1 MATGARPPAP
11 ERPPQAAGAVETERS
26 PARPALDARAP
37 SGPLASAW
45 GARKREFQ
53 LSTRARR
60 RDSHVV
66 VVGSGLAGASL
77 AASLSELGHR
87 VTCLCFQDSPRR
99 AHSVA
104 AQGGI
109 NACKNYQNDGD
120 SAERLFVDT
129 LKGGDYRSRE
139 ANVYR
144 LAQLSVDIIDQ
155 CVAQGVPFAREY
167 AGYLA
172 NRSFGG
178 ALVSRTFYARGV
190 TGQQLLLG
198 AYQAL
203 SKEVGQ
209 GGVTLLP
216 RREMLELIVEGDRV
230 RGVVARQLATGEV
243 EAHVADAVVLATG
256 GYANVFQLSTNAQ
269 GSNATAVV
277 RAYQRG
283 AAFANPCF
291 VQFHPTCLPPS
302 GEYQSK
308 LLLMSE
314 ALRNDGRIWVPA
326 RAGDTRCAADI
337 PDAERDYYLE
347 RLYPRYGNL
356 APRDIASRAAKARCD
371 EGLGVGPGGRGVYLD
386 LRDAARREGQAK
398 LEERYGNL
406 FEMYRRAA
414 GTDPL
419 EQPMIIFPAAH
430 YSMGGLWVDYD
441 LMSTLPGL
449 FVIGEANFSDHGANR
464 LGASALLQGLADGY
478 FIAPLSVSSYL
489 ASHALPA
496 VPLSA
501 SGVREALGRVS
512 QRTERLLGVRGGRSA
527 LDFHVELGQL
537 LWHGCGLS
545 RDAADLERTGA
556 AIRQLRHE
564 FWQDVRVPGQGSE
577 LNQELERAGRV
588 ADFLLLGELMCR
600 DALARDE
607 SAGCHHRVEHQ
618 SADGEGR
625 RDDAGYAHV
634 AAWFYTGDDAAPR
647 PERERLVFS
656 HSQPSQRSYR

>member
-1 MATGARPPAP
+1 MS
-11 ERPPQAAGAVETERS
+11 AAVAM
-26 PARPALDARAP
+26 PARAVVALEPGRSSLDARAP

-45 GARKREFQ
+45 EARKREFQ

-60 RDSHVV
+60 QGSHVV
-66 VVGSGLAGASL
+66 VVGSGLAGAAA

-109 NACKNYQNDGD
+109 NAAKNYQNDGD
-120 SAERLFVDT
+120 SADRLFYDT
-129 LKGGDYRSRE
+129 LKGGDFRSRE

-178 ALVSRTFYARGV
+178 ALVSRTFYARGI

-203 SKEVGQ
+203 SKEAAQ

-216 RREMLELIVEGDRV
+216 RREMLELIVHGDRV
-230 RGVVARQLATGEV
+230 RGVVARHLATGEV

-283 AAFANPCF
+283 AVFANPCF

-302 GEYQSK
+302 GDYQSK

-314 ALRNDGRIWVPA
+314 ALRNDGRIWVPS
-326 RAGDTRCAADI
+326 RAGDTRPAADV
-337 PDAERDYYLE
+337 PEPERDYYLE

-356 APRDIASRAAKARCD
+356 APRDMASRAAKARCD

-386 LRDAARREGQAK
+386 LRDALRREGLAR

-406 FEMYRRAA
+406 FEMYRRAT
-414 GTDPL
+414 GVDPL
-419 EQPMIIFPAAH
+419 EQPMIISPAAH

-478 FIAPLSVSSYL
+478 FIAPPSVSSYL
-489 ASHALPA
+489 ASHELPD
-496 VPLSA
+496 VSRSA
-501 SGVREALGRVS
+501 SGVREALERVS
-512 QRTERLLGVRGGRSA
+512 QRTERLLRVRGRRSA
-527 LDFHVELGQL
+527 LDFHVELGRL
-537 LWHGCGLS
+537 LWNGCGLS
-545 RDAADLERTGA
+545 RNAADIERTGT
-556 AIRQLRHE
+556 AIRQLRHA
-564 FWQDVRVPGQGSE
+564 FWHDVRVPGQGSE

-588 ADFLLLGELMCR
+588 ADFLLLGELMCH

-607 SAGCHHRVEHQ
+607 SAGCHHRTEHQ
-618 SADGEGR
+618 TPDGEGQ
-625 RDDAGYAHV
+625 RDDANFAHV
-634 AAWFYTGDDAAPR
+634 AAWSFTGDDTAPR
-647 PERERLVFS
+647 LAREALAFV
-656 HSQPSQRSYR
+656 HAQPASRSYR

>member
-1 MATGARPPAP
+1 MSAAVSVKESSARSLD
-11 ERPPQAAGAVETERS
+11 RAGAA
-26 PARPALDARAP
+26 PQLDARVP
-37 SGPLASAW
+37 SGGVPTAW
-45 GARKREFQ
+45 DTRKREFQ

-60 RDSHVV
+60 RDRHVV
-66 VVGSGLAGASL
+66 VVGSGLAGASA

-120 SAERLFVDT
+120 SADRLFYDT

-167 AGYLA
+167 AGHLA

-178 ALVSRTFYARGV
+178 ALVSRTFYARGI

-203 SKEVGQ
+203 SKQAAQ
-209 GGVTLLP
+209 GGLTLLP
-216 RREMLELIVEGDRV
+216 RREMLELIVDGDRV
-230 RGVVARQLATGEV
+230 RGVVARHLVTGEV

-269 GSNATAVV
+269 GSNATAIV

-283 AAFANPCF
+283 AAFANPAF

-302 GEYQSK
+302 GDYQSK

-314 ALRNDGRIWVPA
+314 ALRNDGRIWVPS
-326 RAGDTRCAADI
+326 RAGDARPAADI

-356 APRDIASRAAKARCD
+356 APRDMASRAAKARCD
-371 EGLGVGPGGRGVYLD
+371 AGFGVGPGGRGVYLD
-386 LRDAARREGQAK
+386 LRDAARREGHAR

-414 GTDPL
+414 GTEPL
-419 EQPMIIFPAAH
+419 EQPMIIAPAAH

-478 FIAPLSVSSYL
+478 FIAPLSVASYL
-489 ASHALPA
+489 ASHVLPA

-501 SGVREALGRVS
+501 SGVREALERVARHS
-512 QRTERLLGVRGGRSA
+512 ERLLAVRGRRSA

-537 LWHGCGLS
+537 LWQGCGLS
-545 RDAADLERTGA
+545 RNATDLERTRA

-564 FWQDVRVPGQGSE
+564 FWHDVRVPGQGRE

-600 DALARDE
+600 DALARNE
-607 SAGCHHRVEHQ
+607 SAGCHHRSEYQ
-618 SADGEGR
+618 SADGEGQ
-625 RDDAGYAHV
+625 RDDTNYAHV
-634 AAWFYTGDDAAPR
+634 AAWFFAGEDDAPHFA
-647 PERERLVFS
+647 REPLTFA
-656 HSQPSQRSYR
+656 HATPAQRSYR